1 MIDLVF
7 HVLFV
12 IASLY
17 VFLKAVFYAVYEIKT
32 QDNKAG
38 GIGVIVFSVIVI
50 VFANIIVL
58 IRWIFTI

>member
-58 IRWIFTI
+58 IR

>member
-32 QDNKAG
+32 QNNNVG

-58 IRWIFTI
+58 VR